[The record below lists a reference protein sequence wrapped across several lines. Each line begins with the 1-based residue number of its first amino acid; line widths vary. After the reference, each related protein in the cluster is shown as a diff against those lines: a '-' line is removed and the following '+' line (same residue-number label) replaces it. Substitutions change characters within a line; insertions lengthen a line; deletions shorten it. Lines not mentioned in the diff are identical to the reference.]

1 MPKRKAE
8 EKIKRYKE
16 KIKKLEEKQKV
27 HKRRRN
33 IIISDSE
40 SDIENQGKF

>member
-8 EKIKRYKE
+8 SKIKRYKE

-33 IIISDSE
+33 IISDSE
-40 SDIENQGKF
+40 SDMEKEGK